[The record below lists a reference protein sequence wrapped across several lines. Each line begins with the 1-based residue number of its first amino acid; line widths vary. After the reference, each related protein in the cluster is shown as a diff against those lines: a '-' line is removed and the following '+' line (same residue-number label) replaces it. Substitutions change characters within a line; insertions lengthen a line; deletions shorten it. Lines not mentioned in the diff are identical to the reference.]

1 LWIEV
6 LESVNAGELLSQAL
20 DEGAAYIPGVSFFA
34 GGEGRNAAGLNFTAV
49 APQEITEGIR
59 RPANVLCR
67 AAASRKP
74 VGSPPLIINSL

>member
-1 LWIEV
+1 MWIEI
-6 LESVNAGELLSQAL
+6 LELVNAGELLSQAL
-20 DEGAAYIPGVSFFA
+20 EEGAAYIPGASFFA
-34 GGEGRNAAGLNFTAV
+34 GCESRDAAGLNFTAV

-74 VGSPPLIINSL
+74 VGSQ